1 MKLTNW
7 DLLYESMKACG
18 YSERTLSVAAGR
30 SHSWLHNLRKRNAE
44 FRSSDVQKLCEL
56 LKFEDTRRTEVF
68 FAADVE

>member
-1 MKLTNW
+1 MTNW
-7 DLLYESMKACG
+7 ELLYKSMKACG

-56 LKFEDTRRTEVF
+56 LGFEDKQRTAVF
-68 FAADVE
+68 FATCVE

>member
-1 MKLTNW
+1 MTNW
-7 DLLYESMKACG
+7 KLLYDSMKKSG

-56 LKFEDTRRTEVF
+56 LHFEDAQRTAVF
-68 FAADVE
+68 FAANVD

>member
-1 MKLTNW
+1 MTNW
-7 DLLYESMKACG
+7 ELLYKSMKDSG

-56 LKFEDTRRTEVF
+56 LNFEDTQRTAVF
-68 FAADVE
+68 FATNVE